1 MHCQH
6 PSHVGLQGQKCRKNL
21 QSETRTRTAEITMRM
36 LQTWAAW
43 GATLGSQDEHKAIW
57 SDVEEAA
64 ANGTLP
70 LVPEPPE
77 VFSAAPG
84 GEPLVPRRWQ
94 QPWSRLWCFRC
105 AGR

>member
-1 MHCQH
+1 
-6 PSHVGLQGQKCRKNL
+6 
-21 QSETRTRTAEITMRM
+21 M